1 MFPSQDN
8 ECARNAHFTARSENP
23 VFLKIQ
29 YFKKETFVRV
39 ETFRIFYGPWNLYMG
54 RISDRSYVIHGGEML
69 FIFGIFWDFW
79 DLGIFLGLFWDLGI
93 LKIPK
98 IRLFPLDLDAFSLV
112 LRLGSAIV
120 LYVVIKEDKLVY
132 NFFIKSKRFLIQFN
146 RQALFILFLVL

>member
-8 ECARNAHFTARSENP
+8 ECARNAHFTAWSENP

-54 RISDRSYVIHGGEML
+54 RISDRSYVIHRRKML
-69 FIFGIFWDFW
+69 FIF
-79 DLGIFLGLFWDLGI
+79 GI

-98 IRLFPLDLDAFSLV
+98 IRLFPPWDLFFFRS
-112 LRLGSAIV
+112 RSNWFWCSSSIISRNRTNIIV
-120 LYVVIKEDKLVY
+120 RIKRHRAHNVMFCKNTWTININTFLYSH
-132 NFFIKSKRFLIQFN
+132 FM
-146 RQALFILFLVL
+146 